1 MKQITKQDL
10 KDELKTFAKQIRKE
24 LNPDLINIDKRFER
38 LTEEINKKPDR
49 EEFPQLLDRVLEYT
63 TLKIEHEH
71 IKRVLKDKLGVEV

>member
-1 MKQITKQDL
+1 MAQITKQDL
-10 KDELKTFAKQIRKE
+10 KDQVKEFTKQVRKE
-24 LNPDLINIDKRFER
+24 FNPDFVNIDKRIDR